1 MWRAPPME
9 ARGERVVAD
18 RSSRFDPS
26 RVEAAAGLFYEY
38 VADNEA
44 CA

>member
-1 MWRAPPME
+1 MWRARPME
-9 ARGERVVAD
+9 ARGERVAAD

-26 RVEAAAGLFYEY
+26 RVEAAASLFYEY
-38 VADNEA
+38 VVDDEA